1 MVSGTTYLSRL
12 RECVG
17 HDLLLSPAAAACIR
31 DEAGRI
37 LLLRRSDGEDL
48 WGFPGGAVEPGERAD
63 GAAAREVRE
72 EIGLEVEPVAL
83 IGVYSGPEYAF
94 AYPNGDRVQ
103 PVTLFFEC
111 RAVGGELSLDMRE
124 IVGARYF
131 GPGDELPPMRPC
143 CVAKAQDAFAFQGR
157 AFFR

>member
-1 MVSGTTYLSRL
+1 VTAATGYLGRL

-31 DEAGRI
+31 DKKGRI
-37 LLLRRSDGEDL
+37 LLLQRGDGKDL
-48 WGFPGGAVEPGERAD
+48 WGFPGGAIEPGERAD
-63 GAAAREVRE
+63 EAAVREVHE
-72 EIGLEVEPVAL
+72 EIGLKVEPVAL

-94 AYPNGDRVQ
+94 SYPNGDRVQ

-111 RAVGGELSLDMRE
+111 SILGGHLQPDMHE
-124 IVGARYF
+124 IVGASYF
-131 GPGDELPPMRPC
+131 GPGDDLPSMRPC
-143 CVAKAQDAFAFQGR
+143 CVAKARDAFAFRGH